1 MFYIPLTT
9 CGCEHMFIDRNF
21 DTQSGPIEKQSVV
34 SESRNALSPI
44 DLSEYV
50 AKYITKTI
58 KKNIYIYIF
67 NVACVLKNNEI
78 IQ

>member
-1 MFYIPLTT
+1 
-9 CGCEHMFIDRNF
+9 MFIDWNF

-50 AKYITKTI
+50 AKYITEKI
-58 KKNIYIYIF
+58 
-67 NVACVLKNNEI
+67 
-78 IQ
+78 

>member
-1 MFYIPLTT
+1 MTAF
-9 CGCEHMFIDRNF
+9 GCEHMFIDRNF
-21 DTQSGPIEKQSVV
+21 DTQSGPIEKQSLV

-50 AKYITKTI
+50 AKYITKKI
-58 KKNIYIYIF
+58 KKNIYIYFF
-67 NVACVLKNNEI
+67 NVACVLENNKI